1 MGLSVSPLVLQSYRM
16 HCIYGGQLPVPV
28 ESMDRVLDEM
38 VRDGSIE
45 RLLENSLRAPQE
57 P

>member
-1 MGLSVSPLVLQSYRM
+1 LQSYRM